1 MTYNPTTD
9 TYTAIIDS
17 VDASVAVA
25 KGLADVRQCRV
36 TDLAPLN
43 EAVDPDALDR
53 LIESSS
59 ESTSISITVDGFEV
73 RVIGGTYLEITAPS

>member
-1 MTYNPTTD
+1 MRHKLTRDRAYVV
-9 TYTAIIDS
+9 DS

-25 KGLADVRQCRV
+25 RGLADVRQCEV

-43 EAVDPDALDR
+43 ETVDPDALDR
-53 LIESSS
+53 LVESSP

-73 RVIGGTYLEITAPS
+73 LIIGGKFLEISAPS